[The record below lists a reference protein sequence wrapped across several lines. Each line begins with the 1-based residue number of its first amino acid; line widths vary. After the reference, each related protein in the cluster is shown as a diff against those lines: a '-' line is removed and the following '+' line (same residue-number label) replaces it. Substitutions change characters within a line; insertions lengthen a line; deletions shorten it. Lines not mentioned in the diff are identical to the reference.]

1 MNYFRIIVFLLNRVI
16 PMRILCFLF
25 LFNYALGF
33 SQSATFDYLPK
44 NKDSVIVY
52 IDAISD
58 KKIRKFGD
66 NYKKEIREN
75 ILDRKQRF
83 IEKIKDSSFVFNAEI
98 NNYLNSILNEIYNSN
113 QITDKQEFYFF
124 LDKSQI
130 PNAACYGNGIF
141 TINLGLFNFV
151 NSDDELAFIIC
162 HEIAHYILEHNDK
175 SLLQYFETVNSKD
188 IKKKIKKVE
197 KQEYGKRKAYS
208 ELMEELNYNFLK
220 RSQNVE
226 IEADS
231 LGFVLFKNT
240 QYNVAASTSSLKN
253 LELADKA
260 VFNEK
265 SNLSKHF
272 NFENYPFKDSWL
284 QKDETLFDLSK
295 KSDDYI
301 KDSDSISTHP
311 AIPIRVDKLKAMI
324 SNSIPQKS
332 ENKSRLS
339 AIKKIVAY
347 ISIKTF
353 IDANKID
360 LALYQ
365 CLVMYNQQL
374 IDKEM
379 YVDIVS
385 KLLKKTYELKEAHTF
400 GRFVSPMYPF
410 SDEVHL
416 NEVKQFLH
424 NLELKSVRKIGLN
437 FCLFNE
443 NLIKETI
450 DFKNTLQFF
459 QNLNP

>member
-1 MNYFRIIVFLLNRVI
+1 
-16 PMRILCFLF
+16 
-25 LFNYALGF
+25 
-33 SQSATFDYLPK
+33 
-44 NKDSVIVY
+44 
-52 IDAISD
+52 
-58 KKIRKFGD
+58 
-66 NYKKEIREN
+66 
-75 ILDRKQRF
+75 
-83 IEKIKDSSFVFNAEI
+83 
-98 NNYLNSILNEIYNSN
+98 
-113 QITDKQEFYFF
+113 
-124 LDKSQI
+124 
-130 PNAACYGNGIF
+130 
-141 TINLGLFNFV
+141 
-151 NSDDELAFIIC
+151 
-162 HEIAHYILEHNDK
+162 
-175 SLLQYFETVNSKD
+175 
-188 IKKKIKKVE
+188 
-197 KQEYGKRKAYS
+197 
-208 ELMEELNYNFLK
+208 
-220 RSQNVE
+220 
-226 IEADS
+226 
-231 LGFVLFKNT
+231 
-240 QYNVAASTSSLKN
+240 
-253 LELADKA
+253 
-260 VFNEK
+260 
-265 SNLSKHF
+265 
-272 NFENYPFKDSWL
+272 
-284 QKDETLFDLSK
+284 
-295 KSDDYI
+295 
-301 KDSDSISTHP
+301 
-311 AIPIRVDKLKAMI
+311 MI

-365 CLVMYNQQL
+365 CLIMYNQQL

-437 FCLFNE
+437 FCLFNQ